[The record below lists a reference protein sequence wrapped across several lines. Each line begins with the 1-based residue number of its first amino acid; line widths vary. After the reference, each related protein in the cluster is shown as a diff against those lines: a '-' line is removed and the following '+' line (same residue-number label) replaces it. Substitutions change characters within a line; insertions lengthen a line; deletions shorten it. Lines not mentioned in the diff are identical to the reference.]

1 MTEQKS
7 DILDRAVAELLL
19 TPGCEQLPQAVVER
33 TLNALRTRQA
43 IPRLL
48 LRDQSSFRQQV
59 AWWPLLACVLLMVTG
74 SWVAGFH
81 GSIWS
86 REAGHRINPDGSVWV
101 HYTDG
106 RVVLSSS
113 T

>member
-1 MTEQKS
+1 MTAQKP
-7 DILDRAVAELLL
+7 DLLDRAVAELLQ
-19 TPGCEQLPQAVVER
+19 TPGCQQLPHAVAER

-43 IPRLL
+43 TTCLPQ
-48 LRDQSSFRQQV
+48 RDYPAFRQQV

-81 GSIWS
+81 ATLWS

-106 RVVLSSS
+106 RVVLHSN